1 MRSIQQQSENQAN
14 TDPLN
19 YEAIFPN
26 SLSLI
31 AKICGRNWLQLFI
44 VISFVLSSCGLD
56 VEDST
61 PPSPPQWMAK
71 SLPEVWPEHGI
82 DANES
87 GDIYL
92 EWVPNPLEE
101 DVDEYEIYRATY
113 YSVND
118 SLGDFELLATY
129 MTASDSVCQYTDQNA
144 VTNVKYLFKI
154 KAVDSSDNT
163 SELSEAMMYTLLPA
177 LNYAAMSP
185 NGLSSPLP
193 ISRNLSWD
201 FAYTASLEDYCI
213 TILDFEDILIKRI
226 AFNPGNYTGG
236 GDSWTIPADVVLI
249 PDRVYKWR
257 LDTGAQYIDGLETAG
272 SESTWA
278 TFLYTGQ

>member
-1 MRSIQQQSENQAN
+1 M
-14 TDPLN
+14 
-19 YEAIFPN
+19 
-26 SLSLI
+26 
-31 AKICGRNWLQLFI
+31 
-44 VISFVLSSCGLD
+44 
-56 VEDST
+56 
-61 PPSPPQWMAK
+61 
-71 SLPEVWPEHGI
+71 
-82 DANES
+82 
-87 GDIYL
+87 
-92 EWVPNPLEE
+92 PNPLEE